1 MAAVRTNVV
10 KDPVARAAYIDGVK
24 GLKAE
29 PVTNAQG
36 QRVTTADLN
45 IPGAGPAVGAHPLST
60 YDLFVLWHYVTMMT
74 PTPPGAGRNVAHQ
87 GPVFLPWHRLMLM
100 LLEANI
106 ARVLGRPT
114 FGLPYWDWAQD
125 GELSPAAQPAAVLW
139 TAPDGI
145 GGDGDAAGEVQDGP
159 FGAATAFRIAVVSN
173 DAGNIFAVNR
183 PLNRRLRSVC
193 APHRRSVGTSI
204 PPKLSFSMRVL
215 AIEARDYT

>member
-1 MAAVRTNVV
+1 MAAVRTNFV
-10 KDPVARAAYIDGVK
+10 KDPEARAAYIDGVK

-45 IPGAGPAVGAHPLST
+45 IPGAGPAVGAQPLST

-74 PTPPGAGRNVAHQ
+74 PTPPGAGRNAAHQ

-139 TAPDGI
+139 TVWVP
-145 GGDGDAAGEVQDGP
+145 ETP
-159 FGAATAFRIAVVSN
+159 SRHATCRYSWT
-173 DAGNIFAVNR
+173 R
-183 PLNRRLRSVC
+183 P
-193 APHRRSVGTSI
+193 PRRSRRSGRTVAPEGGGVR
-204 PPKLSFSMRVL
+204 P
-215 AIEARDYT
+215 AGGC